1 MGKSSLMES
10 TKRQCPSALV
20 GHRQES
26 PRLPRNP
33 ARPAP
38 PTWPVW
44 WGPRCSQGCCGS
56 WSDRLYWQ
64 HPAGPAA
71 GWVRSPHSACTHC
84 CPRCQVRGEAGDRP
98 HCEAWDIP
106 SSPRDP
112 PPTPNNSPMRGA
124 MRQWL
129 SVFVDRGSA
138 ETFFFLIYTW
148 PSPPLDLLTQNNQR
162 QKTFLNLH
170 K

>member
-26 PRLPRNP
+26 PRLPRTP

-64 HPAGPAA
+64 HPVGPAA

-84 CPRCQVRGEAGDRP
+84 CPRCQVKRRSRRQATLRP
-98 HCEAWDIP
+98 ETFRP
-106 SSPRDP
+106 VPGTTP
-112 PPTPNNSPMRGA
+112 LPPTTLPWGVP
-124 MRQWL
+124 W
-129 SVFVDRGSA
+129 GSGSQSLWT
-138 ETFFFLIYTW
+138 EDQLQLFFFLIYTW